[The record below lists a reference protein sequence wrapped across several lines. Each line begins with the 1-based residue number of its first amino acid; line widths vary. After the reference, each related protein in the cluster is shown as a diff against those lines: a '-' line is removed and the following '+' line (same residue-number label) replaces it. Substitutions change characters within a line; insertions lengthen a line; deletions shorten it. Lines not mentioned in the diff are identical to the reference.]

1 MKFIIA
7 VLFALILCGCEE
19 DNYEHWY
26 EVKCAK
32 VKIKDETR
40 IIRRSSVIYIKN
52 FEIEGHEYII
62 FAVGGNSSR
71 WGIGP
76 HMIDCKYCKIAKKM
90 IGENK

>member
-7 VLFALILCGCEE
+7 VLFAFILCGCSKN
-19 DNYEHWY
+19 NYEHEIKCI
-26 EVKCAK
+26 EVKG
-32 VKIKDETR
+32 KDSPFL
-40 IIRRSSVIYIKN
+40 IRGSSVVYIKN

-62 FAVGGNSSR
+62 FAIGGSSSK